1 MISKTRSLEVSD
13 PPKRHC
19 DELEYEDECDDNEY
33 LYELEQEVQR
43 ETHVWAH
50 APCDDEFDKLHVLAC
65 LQEAAENDDIASEP
79 TATTASLEVCAQ
91 DKLRRA
97 LRSIRTASRAQNGL
111 QGWSRGGLFPP
122 VCIKTIRIKE
132 PRLATFDVTR
142 KQCATDG
149 STVEFAPL
157 PDGTTVISM
166 GMGGMKTVRLIEFV
180 ELMKL
185 PTVFISAR
193 RNLANM
199 LESKLESM
207 RVHNYL
213 EVPEGKTVG
222 EWCNHTCVII
232 STEQV
237 DKLSSCIET
246 YSGGI
251 LVIDEVSMMAGR
263 LLEDI
268 AAVARAIRTSR
279 APFGGLQLVF
289 CGDFHQLPPV
299 QLPGEP
305 LEEFCFQSTI
315 WKSCDLQSG
324 TVVLQEPVRQS
335 QDPSFASILNEI
347 REGYISPLA
356 ECKLSSCNSRIK
368 PRPTDGIEPTK
379 LYCTNH
385 NVDIANAT
393 HLASLPER
401 GVSFTA
407 KDTFRGLECQEE
419 RQKLVALLDK
429 RVPSVLELKRGAQVI
444 LVRNVPELGLV
455 NGSRGVVVTFEGGL
469 PRVQF
474 DTGSTHCI
482 GKCHFAQESLSSKA
496 MRVQVPFK
504 LGWALTI
511 HKAQGMTLTR
521 AEVQLEG
528 AFTAGQI
535 YVALSRLTSTNGLW
549 IRGGCIST
557 VRAIAHPRVIQ
568 YYWGLSAND
577 RKAVK
582 RSRPLDRLFNLQ
594 RANPPH
600 AASTWVEAPRY
611 WGEGVITVD

>member
-1 MISKTRSLEVSD
+1 MPRRKRSLS
-13 PPKRHC
+13 PS
-19 DELEYEDECDDNEY
+19 
-33 LYELEQEVQR
+33 
-43 ETHVWAH
+43 ETHGS
-50 APCDDEFDKLHVLAC
+50 E
-65 LQEAAENDDIASEP
+65 EAWFPPSPILSEQLTEEQRVAAS
-79 TATTASLEVCAQ
+79 
-91 DKLRRA
+91 RA
-97 LRSIRTASRAQNGL
+97 LRGENLFVTGAAGTGKSFLLRFIIQELELVHPGRVARTAPTGIAAANIGGQTLHSFARIGLGTRSRQEL
-111 QGWSRGGLFPP
+111 
-122 VCIKTIRIKE
+122 IR
-132 PRLATFDVTR
+132 RV
-142 KQCATDG
+142 
-149 STVEFAPL
+149 
-157 PDGTTVISM
+157 
-166 GMGGMKTVRLIEFV
+166 
-180 ELMKL
+180 
-185 PTVFISAR
+185 R
-193 RNLANM
+193 RNKQACERWRLT
-199 LESKLESM
+199 
-207 RVHNYL
+207 RV
-213 EVPEGKTVG
+213 
-222 EWCNHTCVII
+222 
-232 STEQV
+232 
-237 DKLSSCIET
+237 
-246 YSGGI
+246 

-347 REGYISPLA
+347 RVGVISPLA

-393 HLASLPER
+393 HLASLPGR
-401 GVSFTA
+401 AISFTA
-407 KDTFRGLECQEE
+407 KDTFRGFECNEE
-419 RQKLVALLDK
+419 QHKIVALLDK
-429 RVPSVLELKRGAQVI
+429 RVPSVLQLKRGAQVI
-444 LVRNVPELGLV
+444 LVRNMPELGLV
-455 NGSRGVVVTFEGGL
+455 NGSRGVVDTFEGGL

-474 DTGSTHCI
+474 DNGSTHCI
-482 GKCHFAQESLSSKA
+482 GKCHFEQESSQSKA

-528 AFTAGQI
+528 AFTVGQI

-557 VRAIAHPRVIQ
+557 VRVMAHPRVIE
-568 YYWGLSAND
+568 YYWCLSGGNQ
-577 RKAVK
+577 RAVK
-582 RSRPLDRLFNLQ
+582 PSRPLDRLFNLQ
-594 RANPPH
+594 RANPSH
-600 AASTWVEAPRY
+600 AASTWVEAPRF